1 MGKSKATRHDKH
13 RTVQHAPDDG
23 DDDALTQQEDI
34 RQEDAGDDAER
45 DSGARD
51 ASPADTQPDVLL
63 DVPVLKVEEINLE
76 VEDLN
81 AHVSLQ
87 AEVLNLVKLHVGV
100 EASLGHVSLDI
111 KGVDAAAK
119 LRVRLDEVAAIIVR
133 TMTTIEEN
141 PEILSA
147 LIRGSA
153 EAAGEIGPSA
163 GDGRQQAGEGARSAV
178 APGGDGVKEI
188 AGHLVQGAGLA
199 VEDLVKD
206 ADVIVD
212 TIRPA
217 PGPAPAARQDRQINA
232 RLTRPPGAIGG
243 SGRSSRRTPV
253 RGIGGST
260 DGPQA

>member
-1 MGKSKATRHDKH
+1 MGKSKPAKLDRH
-13 RTVQHAPDDG
+13 RTVRHAL
-23 DDDALTQQEDI
+23 DDDALPQQEDI
-34 RQEDAGDDAER
+34 RQEDAGDDAAH

-51 ASPADTQPDVLL
+51 APQADTQPDVLL

-100 EASLGHVSLDI
+100 EASLGHVSLGI

-119 LRVRLDEVAAIIVR
+119 LRVCLDKVAAIIVR
-133 TMTTIEEN
+133 TMTTIDEN
-141 PEILSA
+141 PQILSA

-163 GDGRQQAGEGARSAV
+163 GDGRQQAGGGARSAV
-178 APGGDGVKEI
+178 ASAGDGAKEI
-188 AGHLVQGAGLA
+188 AGHLVQSAGLA

-206 ADVIVD
+206 ADIIVD
-212 TIRPA
+212 TIRP
-217 PGPAPAARQDRQINA
+217 GTEAA
-232 RLTRPPGAIGG
+232 G
-243 SGRSSRRTPV
+243 SGRKAGQADQRPADQATRRDRPM
-253 RGIGGST
+253 R
-260 DGPQA
+260 PE